1 MCARWQVD
9 LHGMHVEEALTVL
22 DRHLVNLGG
31 LGSPSG
37 ILLQVTHARTHAHS
51 LTHRCTAWLRASG
64 FRPRMELELPPHPPL
79 WS

>member
-1 MCARWQVD
+1 MLCAWGQVD

-37 ILLQVTHARTHAHS
+37 ILLQVRRTQGCTHAHTHARMHA
-51 LTHRCTAWLRASG
+51 RGCMAMPQASAAG
-64 FRPRMELELPPHPPL
+64 P
-79 WS
+79 